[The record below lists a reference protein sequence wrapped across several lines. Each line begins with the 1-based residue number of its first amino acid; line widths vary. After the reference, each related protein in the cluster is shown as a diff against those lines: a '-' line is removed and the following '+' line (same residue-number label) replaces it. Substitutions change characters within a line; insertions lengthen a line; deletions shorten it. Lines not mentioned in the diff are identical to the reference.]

1 MSVYSGDLE
10 IDGEEWGLAGAL
22 ILLLMITVV
31 PYILGS
37 GLIRNKDGGAYAL
50 LFRYAAG
57 WVVLYGL
64 FYLPALVCTLM
75 HTSLD
80 LLIAI
85 YLVILLAAAVY
96 SLRILIRERIN
107 PLKEAKELFL
117 NPNVILPS
125 VLILG
130 HSLVTFFMM
139 HLDDDDYSYIGT
151 AATSVYTNTL
161 MVYNG
166 GTGAVLKNLETDGM
180 NRLVAAPQFAFYAF
194 LSKISGIR
202 AVTICHSILP
212 PVFTVLF
219 FTAFLMIARELF
231 GDDRR
236 KCGIFMVFCFVISA
250 FSGFSTFTSGSFV
263 MLRSWQGKAQIV
275 GLILPLIIAFGLRLI
290 RVEKLQSADVIMLTA
305 LLSAAS
311 LQTAMGAVLAAM
323 AAGLFLLLVS
333 FMKKSGSYFVKCL
346 PAFVIPAICAL
357 VYLKI
362 R

>member
-1 MSVYSGDLE
+1 M
-10 IDGEEWGLAGAL
+10 EELGLAGTL

-37 GLIRNKDGGAYAL
+37 GLIRKEDAGAYVL
-50 LFRYAAG
+50 PFRYAVG
-57 WVVLYGL
+57 WTVLYGL
-64 FYLPALVCTLM
+64 FYLPALICTLM

-80 LLIAI
+80 LLIALF
-85 YLVILLAAAVY
+85 LVILVAAVLL
-96 SLRILIRERIN
+96 SLRIGLKEKIN
-107 PLKEAKELFL
+107 PVKEAKELFL
-117 NPNVILPS
+117 NLNVIIPLI
-125 VLILG
+125 LILG
-130 HSLVTFFMM
+130 HSLIAFLLM

-151 AATSVYTNTL
+151 AATTVYTNTL

-166 GTGAVLKNLETDGM
+166 GTGAILKNLETDGM
-180 NRLVAAPQFAFYAF
+180 NRLIAAPQFAFYAF

-231 GDDRR
+231 WDDRR
-236 KCGIFMVFCFVISA
+236 KCGIFVIFCFVISA
-250 FSGFSTFTSGSFV
+250 FSGFSTFTSGSFL

-275 GLILPLIIAFGLRLI
+275 GLILPMIIAFSLRLV
-290 RVEKLQSADVIMLTA
+290 RAGKL
-305 LLSAAS
+305 LLSDVVMLAVLLAAAS

-323 AAGLFLLLVS
+323 SAGLFLVLISV
-333 FMKKSGSYFVKCL
+333 MKKTGSYFVRCL
-346 PAFVIPAICAL
+346 PAFAVPAVCAL
-357 VYLKI
+357 MYLKL